1 MGLQLEHSCS
11 TVVDAAS
18 VVAAAAIDCRRCCHI
33 VGKAGGGIQSHV
45 VVAAVVD
52 AVVVLPEILVVATKS
67 CVVDK
72 DTPSDC
78 HVAAGCRGAGA
89 DECRSS
95 LRVASCTV
103 SQETHT
109 GPGRLPPSLRAGEA
123 AACLGD

>member
-52 AVVVLPEILVVATKS
+52 AVVVLPGILVVATKS
-67 CVVDK
+67 CVVDM

-78 HVAAGCRGAGA
+78 PVAAGCRGTG
-89 DECRSS
+89 DECQSS
-95 LRVASCTV
+95 LRVATCTGA
-103 SQETHT
+103 QETHT
-109 GPGRLPPSLRAGEA
+109 GPR
-123 AACLGD
+123 